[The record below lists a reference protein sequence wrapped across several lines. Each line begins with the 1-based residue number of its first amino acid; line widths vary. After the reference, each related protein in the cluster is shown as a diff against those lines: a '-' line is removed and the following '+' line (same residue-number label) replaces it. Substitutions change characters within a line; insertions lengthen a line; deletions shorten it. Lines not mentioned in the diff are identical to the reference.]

1 MQVMHVCFQY
11 PPQEFILNF
20 GNLPEQ
26 VSQREEYDQTQLASI
41 PSSKYSHSDR
51 VSGQSSGDI
60 YGAES
65 QWSTKLSKTSFQP
78 SFTSNRM
85 TDESKKERS
94 RIRDNQENRNAP
106 EIITAGPEMSS
117 GVTVV
122 SSDYQ
127 KSPNEAGGTEA
138 MMDDALFGMKTNVQ
152 DHLEKLNATSAV
164 TTVVLQ
170 DQTRSDKE
178 TSFETRFWM
187 KDKEDNSEQ
196 ADNDT
201 KIKKI
206 TDPLTGR
213 KVKIF
218 YLKLLIF
225 LCTLSLIK

>member
-1 MQVMHVCFQY
+1 M
-11 PPQEFILNF
+11 
-20 GNLPEQ
+20 
-26 VSQREEYDQTQLASI
+26 SQREEYDQTQLASI

-51 VSGQSSGDI
+51 VNGQSGGDI

-78 SFTSNRM
+78 SFTSNHM
-85 TDESKKERS
+85 TDESKKERG

-122 SSDYQ
+122 SSDHQ
-127 KSPNEAGGTEA
+127 KSPNETGGTEA

-152 DHLEKLNATSAV
+152 DHIEKLNATSAV
-164 TTVVLQ
+164 TTIVLQ

-187 KDKEDNSEQ
+187 RDKGDNSEQ

-201 KIKKI
+201 KTKKI
-206 TDPLTGR
+206 ADPLTGR

-218 YLKLLIF
+218 
-225 LCTLSLIK
+225 